1 LSLAVGIV
9 AAPLLI
15 ATGIAIGSLAGI
27 ALLTGLYVIA
37 SSLYSMKLKELPLV
51 DVFMLASLYTWRMIA
66 GGVASGHLVSLWL
79 LAFAG
84 STFLSLAFVKRVA
97 ELHALEEQT
106 VQLGRRGYYRNDIRM
121 LPIMGVAASFV
132 SAIILALYVQETS
145 AIEGYQHPA
154 MLWATVPL
162 LLFWQCRL
170 WLSTARGYMNDD
182 PIVYAARDRV
192 SWLVGALLAAA
203 AVMARLNF
211 DLGPSLFLAPQ

>member
-1 LSLAVGIV
+1 
-9 AAPLLI
+9 
-15 ATGIAIGSLAGI
+15 
-27 ALLTGLYVIA
+27 
-37 SSLYSMKLKELPLV
+37 
-51 DVFMLASLYTWRMIA
+51 
-66 GGVASGHLVSLWL
+66 
-79 LAFAG
+79 
-84 STFLSLAFVKRVA
+84 
-97 ELHALEEQT
+97 
-106 VQLGRRGYYRNDIRM
+106 
-121 LPIMGVAASFV
+121 
-132 SAIILALYVQETS
+132 
-145 AIEGYQHPA
+145 